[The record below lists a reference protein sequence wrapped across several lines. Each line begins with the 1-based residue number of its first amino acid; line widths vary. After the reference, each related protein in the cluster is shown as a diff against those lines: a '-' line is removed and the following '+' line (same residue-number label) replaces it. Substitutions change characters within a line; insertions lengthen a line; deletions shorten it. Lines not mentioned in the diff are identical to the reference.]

1 MRRRPGRASSGRGTG
16 AAALAQRCAAAARD
30 RDTSGDST
38 RRACGWPEQ
47 PTRGPTCLL
56 LQVRPRAGPR
66 LMSLRASRGTDPDRC
81 SWRSHLGECGS
92 GRSRPRAR
100 ARLLSCAD
108 VVLDEGPSG
117 NTHANPERG
126 DARPR
131 HTGLHRPA
139 GHHATRPPTSTH
151 RHRNARTKRV
161 GSRRRANSRRPHGAF
176 SYAYQSSPLTL
187 HRTFKFRAVIPAT
200 ALWHNALSRTRS
212 AVVR

>member
-1 MRRRPGRASSGRGTG
+1 M
-16 AAALAQRCAAAARD
+16 
-30 RDTSGDST
+30 
-38 RRACGWPEQ
+38 
-47 PTRGPTCLL
+47 TRGHRGSLL
-56 LQVRPRAGPR
+56 LRCRALSSPAPCR
-66 LMSLRASRGTDPDRC
+66 FLPALSFIPALS
-81 SWRSHLGECGS
+81 ECGS

-108 VVLDEGPSG
+108 VVFDEGPSG

-126 DARPR
+126 DPRPR

-139 GHHATRPPTSTH
+139 RHHATRPPTSTH